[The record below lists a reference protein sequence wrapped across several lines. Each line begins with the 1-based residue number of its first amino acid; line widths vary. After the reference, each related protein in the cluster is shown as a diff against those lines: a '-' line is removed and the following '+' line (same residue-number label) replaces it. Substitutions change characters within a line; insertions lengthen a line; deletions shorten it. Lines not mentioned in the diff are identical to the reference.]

1 MSKHST
7 RLALA
12 ALCLFTGTAWAHTG
26 GHGVTGFVSG
36 LTHPLQGLDHLLAVF
51 AIGLWALQQGGRAR
65 WALPAAFLAALP
77 AAFLAALALGGVLA
91 WSGGALPQVGT
102 AVALSVLALG
112 LLVATRCRTPL
123 LAGMA
128 IAAAFALFHGY
139 VHALEMPQAASPV
152 RYALGFVLAT
162 IGLHGAGIAA
172 GLCGRHA
179 MRLAGA
185 GIAAIG
191 MAWVLLSHLYFT
203 REALISSSLR
213 GAQRRGNPEMPV

>member
-1 MSKHST
+1 MSKHPT

-12 ALCLFTGTAWAHTG
+12 ALCLFTGTAWAHPG
-26 GHGVTGFVSG
+26 GHGVTDFVSG
-36 LTHPLQGLDHLLAVF
+36 LTHPLQGRDHLLAMF
-51 AIGLWALQQGGRAR
+51 AVGLWAVQQGGRAR
-65 WALPAAFLAALP
+65 WALPAAFLAALV
-77 AAFLAALALGGVLA
+77 LGGVLA
-91 WSGGALPQVGT
+91 WSGGALPQVET

-139 VHALEMPQAASPV
+139 AHALEMPQAASPV

-191 MAWVLLSHLYFT
+191 MAWVL
-203 REALISSSLR
+203 
-213 GAQRRGNPEMPV
+213 GV

>member
-1 MSKHST
+1 MSVEQRGPRPLPRPLPHDDLATATNPVMSKHPST
-7 RLALA
+7 FALA
-12 ALCLFTGTAWAHTG
+12 ALCLFTGAAWAHTG
-26 GHGVTGFVSG
+26 GHSVTGFVSG
-36 LTHPLQGLDHLLAVF
+36 LTHPLQGLDHLLAMF
-51 AIGLWALQQGGRAR
+51 AVGLWAVQQGGRAR
-65 WALPAAFLAALP
+65 WALPAAFLAAL
-77 AAFLAALALGGVLA
+77 ALGGVLA
-91 WSGGALPQVGT
+91 GSGGALPQVET

-128 IAAAFALFHGY
+128 IVAAFALFHGY
-139 VHALEMPQAASPV
+139 AHALEMPQAASPV

-185 GIAAIG
+185 GIAAAG
-191 MAWVLLSHLYFT
+191 MAWVL
-203 REALISSSLR
+203 
-213 GAQRRGNPEMPV
+213 GA

>member
-7 RLALA
+7 TLALA

-36 LTHPLQGLDHLLAVF
+36 LTHPLQGLDHLLAMF
-51 AIGLWALQQGGRAR
+51 AIGLCAVQQGGRAR
-65 WALPAAFLAALP
+65 WPLPAAFLAALV
-77 AAFLAALALGGVLA
+77 LGGVLA

-162 IGLHGAGIAA
+162 IGLHGAGIGA

-179 MRLAGA
+179 VRLAGA
-185 GIAAIG
+185 GIAAAA
-191 MAWVLLSHLYFT
+191 MAWVL
-203 REALISSSLR
+203 
-213 GAQRRGNPEMPV
+213 GV